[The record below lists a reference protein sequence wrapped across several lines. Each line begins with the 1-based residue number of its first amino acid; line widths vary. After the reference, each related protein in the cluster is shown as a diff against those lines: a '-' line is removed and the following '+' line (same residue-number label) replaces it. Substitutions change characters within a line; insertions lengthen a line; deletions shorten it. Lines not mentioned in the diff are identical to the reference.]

1 MYSLKKIMDY
11 VLPPRCPISGE
22 IVDSQGAV
30 SPQAWAGLSF
40 IAAPYCDACGFPFE
54 FAMPQNAGPALCP
67 ACQGDPPPFAKAR
80 AALRYDDA
88 SRPFILGFKHG
99 DQTQSVVS
107 MVPWLRAA
115 GADFWGQADLVMP
128 VPLHRWRLLRRRYNQ
143 AVLMGAA
150 IAKDRSL
157 KFIPDGLIRSRATPT
172 QGHLNA
178 GEREKNVRK
187 AFAINP
193 VRKKNIQGAKIV
205 LVDDVFT
212 TGATVKE
219 CTKELLKEGAAEVFV
234 LSLARVV
241 RPTRL

>member
-1 MYSLKKIMDY
+1 MDY
-11 VLPPRCPISGE
+11 ILPPRCPISGE
-22 IVDSQGAV
+22 IVDSHGAV

-40 IAAPYCDACGFPFE
+40 ISAPFCDVCGFPFE
-54 FAMPQNAGPALCP
+54 FAVPLNAAGPTLCP
-67 ACQGDPPPFAKAR
+67 ACQAEPPPFAKAR

-88 SRPFILGFKHG
+88 SRSFILGFKHG

-143 AVLMGAA
+143 AALIGAA

-157 KFIPDGLIRSRATPT
+157 KFIADGLLRSRATPT

-187 AFAINP
+187 AFAINLS
-193 VRKKNIQGAKIV
+193 RKKNIQGARIV

-241 RPTRL
+241 RPARL